1 MFYDVFN
8 QQTKSRVLYLT
19 TAKRTNEFIKLVP
32 IWLLKDTY
40 QNKRKLFIRFSIL
53 LKIIKHA

>member
-1 MFYDVFN
+1 M
-8 QQTKSRVLYLT
+8 SVLYLT
-19 TAKRTNEFIKLVP
+19 NAKRTNGFIKLVP

-40 QNKRKLFIRFSIL
+40 QSNRKLFIRLSIL

>member
-8 QQTKSRVLYLT
+8 QQTKSSVLYLT
-19 TAKRTNEFIKLVP
+19 NAKRANGFIKLVP

-40 QNKRKLFIRFSIL
+40 QSNRKLFIRLSIL
-53 LKIIKHA
+53 LKIIRHA

>member
-8 QQTKSRVLYLT
+8 QQTKSSVLYLT
-19 TAKRTNEFIKLVP
+19 NAKRANRFIKLVP

-40 QNKRKLFIRFSIL
+40 QSNRKLFIRLSIL
-53 LKIIKHA
+53 LKIIRHA